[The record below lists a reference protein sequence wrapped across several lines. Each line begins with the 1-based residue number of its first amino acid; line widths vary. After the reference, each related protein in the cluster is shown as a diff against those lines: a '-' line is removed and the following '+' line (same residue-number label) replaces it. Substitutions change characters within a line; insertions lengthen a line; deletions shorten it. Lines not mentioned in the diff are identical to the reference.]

1 MLPSDGN
8 YDDDLDMIDR
18 KDNSS
23 GLQNRNLFGQS
34 PPKINGFDQFLQ
46 NPNESR
52 VEQLNIDESDGS
64 DEDLDQY
71 EVNME
76 HSGRKKQYKR
86 IYDSKYKFPIEKKHE
101 AGAHRTMNMMEAQIL
116 KRKQD
121 HMISFKKCSNT
132 LTTTLMGVQ
141 AILMILLYIYL
152 FIKLQEKP
160 YYITRARVQINE
172 TVDFERVQVNK
183 LMYFLFRNESKGATD
198 ADQAGNQLIVSN
210 MTEQCGDENAYA
222 LFSDL

>member
-1 MLPSDGN
+1 
-8 YDDDLDMIDR
+8 
-18 KDNSS
+18 
-23 GLQNRNLFGQS
+23 
-34 PPKINGFDQFLQ
+34 
-46 NPNESR
+46 
-52 VEQLNIDESDGS
+52 
-64 DEDLDQY
+64 
-71 EVNME
+71 ME

-172 TVDFERVQVNK
+172 TVDFERV
-183 LMYFLFRNESKGATD
+183 
-198 ADQAGNQLIVSN
+198 
-210 MTEQCGDENAYA
+210 
-222 LFSDL
+222 